1 MSTRGLL
8 AEFASA
14 DALVAAV
21 KRARSEG
28 YSQIDAY
35 TPFPI
40 EGLGPAIGF
49 PDEPKMGWI
58 GFWGAVFGAFIGFFM
73 QVYANLFYPLDIG
86 GRRLIAVPAF
96 LVSTFELM
104 ILFSGFSLLFG
115 MLYLNGMP
123 RLYHPVAEAE
133 SFGRATRDRFFL
145 CIRGDDPKVRSGE
158 AEIFLKNLSPVS
170 LVEVDV

>member
-1 MSTRGLL
+1 MSARGLL

-28 YSQIDAY
+28 YSRLDAY
-35 TPFPI
+35 SPFPI
-40 EGLGPAIGF
+40 EAIGPAIGF
-49 PDEPKMGWI
+49 TDEPKMPWI
-58 GFWGAVFGAFIGFFM
+58 GLAGAVFGAFIGFFI
-73 QVYANLFYPLDIG
+73 QVYANLFYPLNIG
-86 GRRLIAVPAF
+86 GRRLLSIPAF

-104 ILFSGFSLLFG
+104 ILFSGFFLLFG

-123 RLYHPVAEAE
+123 KLYHPVAEAE
-133 SFGRATRDRFFL
+133 PFARATRDRFFL
-145 CIRGDDPKVRSGE
+145 CIRGDDPKVRSGD

-170 LVEVDV
+170 LTEVDA